1 MTLEFACY
9 LFFIQNVRLT
19 KDFFDHYLVSVMG
32 FLLIPLDGV
41 IWGLKPIEKMY
52 QKLSDRDSFP
62 VEKANWGKQE
72 RRECY
77 YYLRL
82 HNCPPPEAQRCRAEN
97 EVRRPV
103 PRCCLSPPSSWMTHC
118 SLLPFLLYFP
128 GPRTEIMSSGE
139 ATYTG
144 VKPPSRM
151 MTVLGLSAWS
161 ENAARQKSQP
171 EGSVPD
177 PAMLHTQR
185 VTTVN
190 FLWPR
195 PLLHETDANI

>member
-1 MTLEFACY
+1 MTLELACY

-41 IWGLKPIEKMY
+41 IWGLKPIEKIY

-103 PRCCLSPPSSWMTHC
+103 PTCCPSPTSSWMTHC
-118 SLLPFLLYFP
+118 TLLPFLLYFP
-128 GPRTEIMSSGE
+128 GTRTEIVSSGE
-139 ATYTG
+139 ATVYRRETPEQDDDSVG
-144 VKPPSRM
+144 
-151 MTVLGLSAWS
+151 S
-161 ENAARQKSQP
+161 ECMVWERSQ
-171 EGSVPD
+171 
-177 PAMLHTQR
+177 TK
-185 VTTVN
+185 VTTRG
-190 FLWPR
+190 FCSWPCYAPHAACDHSKL
-195 PLLHETDANI
+195 PLTSPTSPWNWR